1 MQSSALGKTLLSV
14 LLVLMYVGARSHHH
28 PPRPLSVDTPK
39 WVYSAERAFAH
50 VRQIG
55 SEPHPAGTRQAA
67 AVRNY
72 IIEEI
77 ERLGLQAEIQETMVY
92 RAPTT
97 AATVQNVLTRIPGQS
112 NRGNAVALMAHY
124 DSVVFGP
131 GAADDG
137 AGVAALLEAMH
148 ALKAGPPLFNDVIF
162 IFTDAEEGRLHG
174 STGLLGAHAFVEHHP
189 WMEDVRVVV
198 NFDARGVR
206 GTTYMY
212 QTSGKNAWLIRAL
225 AQSGVRASAS
235 SFIFE
240 VYDAMPV
247 DSDMTAFIHAGVPG
261 YDCAFINGLQK
272 YHTMLDAPEYVS
284 LASLQHNGAY
294 ALTLVRHLGNQPLE
308 EAAEAT
314 SNVVYFDIFGHRMI
328 HYSQTTAVILTL
340 ITIGAYLLV
349 LWFGLRC
356 GEITVRGLTGAFIR
370 YMLWSAFCVGV
381 AGIVMVIGYRL
392 RGVYILYSSD
402 SLTLGVMLIGA
413 GASLLML
420 HRIMDRR
427 GVYNA
432 VMGFLLPWALLLIV
446 VTLTVPGATFALTWP
461 LLFTLAAVGHTLT
474 RRDNLETLS
483 VPVALLFA
491 VAALPTIFFM
501 VIILQGFYE
510 ALLFIF
516 VPLHM
521 GVLLLTLGIL
531 MAQLRFVTGDMR
543 RRTTAI
549 LALLGVFFLVMG
561 LLWPGFSPE
570 QPKFNSITYGL
581 NADTGEAFYMSCDD
595 EIDDWTAQFFAP
607 DTQKQS
613 IAEFIPIAAR
623 AYLKAPAPVLSLEGP
638 TLEVVRDDT
647 EGDMR
652 HLRLRVDSPR
662 GAEVVKI
669 YAEPETHV
677 LTAAV
682 NGRKLVMTEAPWR
695 LSYSVYRGG
704 GIDLELTLPAGSP
717 ARFRIADHQYYP
729 EEMLGYAPRPPQF
742 APKPN
747 TVDFNR
753 DPLKSEESIVVR
765 TFDLSA
771 GLGQ

>member
-1 MQSSALGKTLLSV
+1 MQSSVLGKTLLLV
-14 LLVLMYVGARSHHH
+14 LLVLTYLGARSHHL
-28 PPRPLSVDTPK
+28 PPRPLPVDAPK
-39 WVYSAERAFAH
+39 MSYSAARAFAH
-50 VRQIG
+50 VRRIG
-55 SEPHPAGTRQAA
+55 STPHPTGTGQAA
-67 AVRNY
+67 EVRDY
-72 IIEEI
+72 IVEEI
-77 ERLGLQAEIQETMVY
+77 ERLGLEAEIQETMVY
-92 RAPTT
+92 RAPAT

-112 NRGNAVALMAHY
+112 DRGNAVALMAHY

-137 AGVAALLEAMH
+137 AGVAALLEAMR
-148 ALKAGPPLFNDVIF
+148 ALKAGPLLFNDVIF
-162 IFTDAEEGRLHG
+162 IFTDAEEGRLQG
-174 STGLLGAHAFVEHHP
+174 NTGLLGAHAFVEHHP

-225 AQSGVRASAS
+225 AQSGARASAS
-235 SFIFE
+235 SFMFE

-247 DSDMTAFIHAGVPG
+247 GSDMTAFVNAGVPG

-284 LASLQHNGAY
+284 LASLQHNGEY

-308 EAAEAT
+308 EAAQAT
-314 SNVVYFDIFGHRMI
+314 SNVVYFDIFGHRII
-328 HYSQTTAVILTL
+328 HYGLKTAVIFAL
-340 ITIGAYLLV
+340 ITIAAYIV
-349 LWFGLRC
+349 ALWFGLRC
-356 GEITVRGLTGAFIR
+356 GEITVRGLACAFIS
-370 YMLWSAFCVGV
+370 YALWSAFCVGV

-413 GASLLML
+413 GASMAVL

-446 VTLTVPGATFALTWP
+446 VTMTVPGATFALTWP
-461 LLFTLAAVGHTLT
+461 LLFALAAVGHSLS
-474 RRDNLETLS
+474 RRDQLDTLS
-483 VPVALLFA
+483 VSGALLFA

-501 VIILQGFYE
+501 VVIIQGFYE

-531 MAQLRFVTGDMR
+531 MPQLRLVISDIR
-543 RRTTAI
+543 RRTTVI
-549 LALLGVFFLVMG
+549 LSLLGLFFLLMG
-561 LLWPGFSPE
+561 IWWPGFSSE
-570 QPKFNSITYGL
+570 QPKFNSIAYGL
-581 NADTGEAFYMSCDD
+581 NADTGEAFHMSCDE
-595 EIDDWTAQFFAP
+595 EIDAWTAQFFPP
-607 DTQKQS
+607 DTQKHS
-613 IAEFIPIAAR
+613 ITEFIPIATR
-623 AYLKAPAPVLSLEGP
+623 AYLKAPAPALPLDAP
-638 TLEVVRDDT
+638 TLEIISDKT
-647 EGDMR
+647 EGERR

-662 GAEVVKI
+662 GAEVVVL
-669 YAEPETHV
+669 YAEPETKV
-677 LTAAV
+677 LAATV
-682 NGRKLVMTEAPWR
+682 NGRELEVADAPWR
-695 LSYSVYRGG
+695 LSYTVYRGG
-704 GIDLELTLPAGSP
+704 GIDLEVTLPADGP
-717 ARFRIADHQYYP
+717 AQFRIADHQYYP
-729 EEMLGYAPRPPQF
+729 EEMLGYAPRPLQF

-753 DPLKSEESIVVR
+753 DPLKSEESIVVT

-771 GLGQ
+771 GQKQ